1 MGNPTILVREN
12 LKQMW
17 KCKNCG
23 NMREFDE
30 DWNVEITQDM
40 NDKSQEINLVQS
52 ENIRCKK
59 CDSHNIE
66 EDEGD

>member
-1 MGNPTILVREN
+1 
-12 LKQMW
+12 MW
-17 KCKNCG
+17 KCENCG

-30 DWNVEITQDM
+30 DWNVEIIQDI

-59 CDSHNIE
+59 CGSQDVE
-66 EDEGD
+66 EVEVD

>member
-1 MGNPTILVREN
+1 MGNPTILFRKN

-17 KCKNCG
+17 RCKNCG
-23 NMREFDE
+23 NMEEFKE
-30 DWNVEITQDM
+30 DWAIEIMQDL

-59 CDSHNIE
+59 CGSHDVE
-66 EDEGD
+66 EVRI